1 MSLHI
6 ILRHKIYISGEQKE
20 QQGKIMPTT
29 IELVNEVSE
38 FTDISELMNDEQLTD
53 ALGVIVKLM
62 MNPDVP
68 PQKAVGLIVQL
79 EAYAAKFKML
89 ASYYTNVKKDDRAKK
104 NLYYSANE
112 AVQRL
117 VDSLKYSAK
126 LGSYYG

>member
-1 MSLHI
+1 M
-6 ILRHKIYISGEQKE
+6 K
-20 QQGKIMPTT
+20 TT
-29 IELVNEVSE
+29 IELVNEVAE
-38 FTDISELMNDEQLTD
+38 FSDISDIMDDEQLTD
-53 ALGVIVKLM
+53 ALGIIVKLM

-68 PQKAVGLIVQL
+68 AQKAVGLIVQL

-126 LGSYYG
+126 LGSFYG

>member
-1 MSLHI
+1 MT
-6 ILRHKIYISGEQKE
+6 
-20 QQGKIMPTT
+20 TT
-29 IELVNEVSE
+29 IELVNEVAE
-38 FTDISELMNDEQLTD
+38 FTEISELMNDDQLTD

>member
-1 MSLHI
+1 M
-6 ILRHKIYISGEQKE
+6 
-20 QQGKIMPTT
+20 TT
-29 IELVNEVSE
+29 TLELVNEVAEFSE
-38 FTDISELMNDEQLTD
+38 ISELMDDDQLTD
-53 ALGVIVKLM
+53 ALGIIVKLM

-68 PQKAVGLIVQL
+68 AQKAVNLIVQL

-126 LGSYYG
+126 LGSFYG

>member
-1 MSLHI
+1 M
-6 ILRHKIYISGEQKE
+6 
-20 QQGKIMPTT
+20 TT
-29 IELVNEVSE
+29 TLELVNEVAEFSE
-38 FTDISELMNDEQLTD
+38 ISELMDDDQLTD
-53 ALGVIVKLM
+53 ALGIIVKLM
-62 MNPDVP
+62 MNPDIP
-68 PQKAVGLIVQL
+68 AQKAVNLIVQL

>member
-1 MSLHI
+1 MT
-6 ILRHKIYISGEQKE
+6 
-20 QQGKIMPTT
+20 TT
-29 IELVNEVSE
+29 IELVHEVAE
-38 FTDISELMNDEQLTD
+38 FTEISELMNDDQLTD

>member
-1 MSLHI
+1 M
-6 ILRHKIYISGEQKE
+6 
-20 QQGKIMPTT
+20 TT
-29 IELVNEVSE
+29 TLELVNEVAE
-38 FTDISELMNDEQLTD
+38 FTDISELMDDKELTD
-53 ALGVIVKLM
+53 ALGIIVKLM
-62 MNPDVP
+62 MSPDVP

>member
-1 MSLHI
+1 MT
-6 ILRHKIYISGEQKE
+6 
-20 QQGKIMPTT
+20 TT
-29 IELVNEVSE
+29 IDLVNEVSE
-38 FTDISELMNDEQLTD
+38 FTEISELMNDEQLTD
-53 ALGVIVKLM
+53 ALGIIVKLM
-62 MNPDVP
+62 MSPDVP
-68 PQKAVGLIVQL
+68 AQKAVGLIVQL

>member
-1 MSLHI
+1 M
-6 ILRHKIYISGEQKE
+6 
-20 QQGKIMPTT
+20 TT
-29 IELVNEVSE
+29 TLELVNEVAE
-38 FTDISELMNDEQLTD
+38 FSDISDLMNDDQLTD

>member
-1 MSLHI
+1 MT
-6 ILRHKIYISGEQKE
+6 
-20 QQGKIMPTT
+20 TT
-29 IELVNEVSE
+29 IDLVNEVAE
-38 FTDISELMNDEQLTD
+38 FTEISELMNDEQLTD
-53 ALGVIVKLM
+53 ALGIIVKLM

-68 PQKAVGLIVQL
+68 AQKAVGLIVQL

>member
-1 MSLHI
+1 M
-6 ILRHKIYISGEQKE
+6 
-20 QQGKIMPTT
+20 TT
-29 IELVNEVSE
+29 TLELVNEVAE
-38 FTDISELMNDEQLTD
+38 FSDISEIMNDEQLTD
-53 ALGVIVKLM
+53 ALGIIVKLM
-62 MNPDVP
+62 MNPDIP
-68 PQKAVGLIVQL
+68 AQKAVGLIVQL

>member
-1 MSLHI
+1 MI
-6 ILRHKIYISGEQKE
+6 
-20 QQGKIMPTT
+20 TT
-29 IELVNEVSE
+29 IELVNEVAE
-38 FTDISELMNDEQLTD
+38 FSDISEIMNDEQLTD
-53 ALGVIVKLM
+53 ALGIIVKLM
-62 MNPDVP
+62 MTPDVP

>member
-1 MSLHI
+1 M
-6 ILRHKIYISGEQKE
+6 
-20 QQGKIMPTT
+20 TT
-29 IELVNEVSE
+29 IDLVNEVAE
-38 FTDISELMNDEQLTD
+38 FAEISELMNDEQLTD
-53 ALGVIVKLM
+53 ALGIIVKLM
-62 MNPDVP
+62 MSPDIP
-68 PQKAVGLIVQL
+68 AQKAVGLIVQL

-89 ASYYTNVKKDDRAKK
+89 ASYYTNVKKDDRARK

>member
-1 MSLHI
+1 M
-6 ILRHKIYISGEQKE
+6 
-20 QQGKIMPTT
+20 TT
-29 IELVNEVSE
+29 TLELVNEVAEFSE
-38 FTDISELMNDEQLTD
+38 ISELMEDDQLTD
-53 ALGVIVKLM
+53 ALGIIVKLM
-62 MNPDVP
+62 MNPDIP
-68 PQKAVGLIVQL
+68 AQKAVNLIVQL

>member
-1 MSLHI
+1 MA
-6 ILRHKIYISGEQKE
+6 
-20 QQGKIMPTT
+20 TT
-29 IELVNEVSE
+29 IELINEVAE
-38 FTDISELMNDEQLTD
+38 FADISEIMNDEQLTD
-53 ALGVIVKLM
+53 ALGIIVKLM
-62 MNPDVP
+62 MTPDVP
-68 PQKAVGLIVQL
+68 QQKAIGLIVQL

-89 ASYYTNVKKDDRAKK
+89 ASYYTNVKKDDRARK

>member
-1 MSLHI
+1 MT
-6 ILRHKIYISGEQKE
+6 
-20 QQGKIMPTT
+20 TT
-29 IELVNEVSE
+29 IDLVNEVAE
-38 FTDISELMNDEQLTD
+38 FTEISELMNDDQLTD

>member
-1 MSLHI
+1 MT
-6 ILRHKIYISGEQKE
+6 
-20 QQGKIMPTT
+20 TT
-29 IELVNEVSE
+29 IELVNEVAE

-89 ASYYTNVKKDDRAKK
+89 ASYYTNVKKDDRARK

>member
-1 MSLHI
+1 MT
-6 ILRHKIYISGEQKE
+6 
-20 QQGKIMPTT
+20 TT
-29 IELVNEVSE
+29 IELVNEVAE

>member
-1 MSLHI
+1 MT
-6 ILRHKIYISGEQKE
+6 
-20 QQGKIMPTT
+20 TT
-29 IELVNEVSE
+29 IELVNEVAE

-89 ASYYTNVKKDDRAKK
+89 ASYYTNVKKDNRAKK

>member
-1 MSLHI
+1 MT
-6 ILRHKIYISGEQKE
+6 
-20 QQGKIMPTT
+20 TT

-68 PQKAVGLIVQL
+68 AQKAVGLIVQL

-89 ASYYTNVKKDDRAKK
+89 ASYYTNVKKDDRARK

>member
-1 MSLHI
+1 MT
-6 ILRHKIYISGEQKE
+6 
-20 QQGKIMPTT
+20 TT
-29 IELVNEVSE
+29 IDLVNEVAE
-38 FTDISELMNDEQLTD
+38 FTDISEIMDDEQLTE

-68 PQKAVGLIVQL
+68 AQKAIGLIVQL

>member
-1 MSLHI
+1 M
-6 ILRHKIYISGEQKE
+6 
-20 QQGKIMPTT
+20 TT
-29 IELVNEVSE
+29 IDLVNEVAE
-38 FTDISELMNDEQLTD
+38 FAEISELMNDDQLTD
-53 ALGVIVKLM
+53 ALAIIVKLM
-62 MNPDVP
+62 MSPDVP
-68 PQKAVGLIVQL
+68 AQKAVGLIVQL

-89 ASYYTNVKKDDRAKK
+89 ASYYTNVKKDDRARK

>member
-1 MSLHI
+1 VT
-6 ILRHKIYISGEQKE
+6 
-20 QQGKIMPTT
+20 TT
-29 IELVNEVSE
+29 IDLINEVAE
-38 FTDISELMNDEQLTD
+38 FTEISELMDDKELTD
-53 ALGVIVKLM
+53 ALTIIVKLM
-62 MNPDVP
+62 MSPDVP
-68 PQKAVGLIVQL
+68 AQRAVGLIVQL

-89 ASYYTNVKKDDRAKK
+89 ASYYTNVKKDERAKK

>member
-1 MSLHI
+1 M
-6 ILRHKIYISGEQKE
+6 
-20 QQGKIMPTT
+20 TT
-29 IELVNEVSE
+29 TLELVNEVAE
-38 FTDISELMNDEQLTD
+38 FAEISEMMNDDQLTD
-53 ALGVIVKLM
+53 ALGIIVKLM
-62 MNPDVP
+62 MTPDVP

>member
-1 MSLHI
+1 MV
-6 ILRHKIYISGEQKE
+6 
-20 QQGKIMPTT
+20 TT
-29 IELVNEVSE
+29 IELVNEVAE
-38 FTDISELMNDEQLTD
+38 FSDISEIMNDDQLTD
-53 ALGVIVKLM
+53 ALGIIVKLM
-62 MNPDVP
+62 MTPDVP

>member
-1 MSLHI
+1 M
-6 ILRHKIYISGEQKE
+6 
-20 QQGKIMPTT
+20 TT
-29 IELVNEVSE
+29 TLELVNEVAE
-38 FTDISELMNDEQLTD
+38 FSDISEIMNDDQLTD

-62 MNPDVP
+62 MSPDVP

>member
-1 MSLHI
+1 MT
-6 ILRHKIYISGEQKE
+6 
-20 QQGKIMPTT
+20 TT
-29 IELVNEVSE
+29 IELVNEVAE

-68 PQKAVGLIVQL
+68 AQKAVGLIVQL

-89 ASYYTNVKKDDRAKK
+89 ASYYTNVKQDDRARK

>member
-1 MSLHI
+1 M
-6 ILRHKIYISGEQKE
+6 
-20 QQGKIMPTT
+20 TT
-29 IELVNEVSE
+29 TLELINEVAE
-38 FTDISELMNDEQLTD
+38 FSDISELMDDDQLTD
-53 ALGVIVKLM
+53 ALGIIVKLM

-68 PQKAVGLIVQL
+68 PQKAVNLIVQL

>member
-1 MSLHI
+1 MT
-6 ILRHKIYISGEQKE
+6 
-20 QQGKIMPTT
+20 TT
-29 IELVNEVSE
+29 IELVNEVAE
-38 FTDISELMNDEQLTD
+38 FTEISELMNDDQLTD

-112 AVQRL
+112 AVQR
-117 VDSLKYSAK
+117 
-126 LGSYYG
+126 

>member
-1 MSLHI
+1 M
-6 ILRHKIYISGEQKE
+6 
-20 QQGKIMPTT
+20 TT
-29 IELVNEVSE
+29 TLELVNEVAE
-38 FTDISELMNDEQLTD
+38 FSDISELMNDDQLTD